1 MTKRKLKLI
10 LPLTVLGVAWIL
22 WGVVY
27 LARQRFVRNY
37 VALREG
43 IAETQLVENGTP
55 AFEYER
61 GIYWNVYYSE
71 LPLDSE
77 QGGSD
82 EWYEFLFF
90 QEKKGMD
97 AEELKESLSLEYEVK
112 GKWYRT
118 EAPYEF
124 LIEEEEGGGRNQIT
138 VIVRQFKR
146 GGGYFWKGNY
156 RLLQKL
162 EEDRYQAAYFKLE

>member
-1 MTKRKLKLI
+1 MTKGKLKII
-10 LPLTVLGVAWIL
+10 LPLTVLGVALIL
-22 WGVVY
+22 WSVVY

-37 VALREG
+37 VALRDG
-43 IAETQLVENGTP
+43 ISEAQLVENGTP
-55 AFEYER
+55 AIAYER

-71 LPLDSE
+71 LPLASE

-97 AEELKESLSLEYEVK
+97 KEALKESLSLEYEVK

-124 LIEEEEGGGRNQIT
+124 LIEEEEGGERNQIT
-138 VIVRQFKR
+138 VIIRQFKR
-146 GGGYFWKGNY
+146 GGGYFWKGKY

-162 EEDRYQAAYFKLE
+162 DEERYQAAYFELE